1 VGTSEVMLGLVAIG
15 SLLTLVYLF
24 IEFVWWSP
32 TTNDRRHTAALDLR
46 KLYKKLHASGAKQLD
61 ERGLTWNE
69 QEGASVASLKT
80 DLVIPLAIRADNRFE
95 KTASSAAHSSLT
107 SAHQNSLRNV
117 GTQQATGL
125 SSR

>member
-1 VGTSEVMLGLVAIG
+1 MLGLVAIG
-15 SLLTLVYLF
+15 SGLTLVYLF

-32 TTNDRRHTAALDLR
+32 TTNDRRRTAALDLR

-61 ERGLTWNE
+61 ERGLTSNE
-69 QEGASVASLKT
+69 QEGASVDSLKT

-95 KTASSAAHSSLT
+95 KTASSAARSSLT
-107 SAHQNSLRNV
+107 SIHQNSRRNV
-117 GTQQATGL
+117 GTPQATGL